1 MISHSHRCLFTHV
14 PKTAGKSVLAAFGL
28 PMLGADYDGSL
39 VHIEQ
44 PYGHRALKEYAG
56 TVAFGYFKFAF
67 VRNPWDR
74 LVSAF
79 SYLNAGG
86 CNSFDADFRAKN
98 LERYNGDFLR
108 FVDDLE
114 RLIAHQH
121 FRPQSHW
128 VCNDNGQLLVD
139 FVGRFESMET
149 DFGHVAER
157 LGLART
163 NLPELNSSVHAAYT
177 TYYDFAR
184 RDRVASLYEEDIVRF
199 GYDFDD

>member
-1 MISHSHRCLFTHV
+1 
-14 PKTAGKSVLAAFGL
+14 
-28 PMLGADYDGSL
+28 
-39 VHIEQ
+39 
-44 PYGHRALKEYAG
+44 
-56 TVAFGYFKFAF
+56 
-67 VRNPWDR
+67 
-74 LVSAF
+74 
-79 SYLNAGG
+79 
-86 CNSFDADFRAKN
+86 
-98 LERYNGDFLR
+98 
-108 FVDDLE
+108 VDDLE